1 MGLTYQRTIRALER
15 FVLFCFTH
23 LLLHQLFV
31 LFAAHAHM
39 HTCTHA
45 HMHTCTHAH
54 MHTCIHAHAQSR
66 FERQLHAHSPE
77 DPSKR
82 PTTESAYLCLPIAC
96 RHLTATSLQPLR
108 TCTPPHRSLTP
119 SYSTTSSLRTSP
131 CRLLV
136 PSLHP
141 STRRPTAIPP
151 TARQVRSSRRGC
163 AHWRRAHQRHSR
175 L

>member
-82 PTTESAYLCLPIAC
+82 PTTESAYMCLPIAC
-96 RHLTATSLQPLR
+96 RSPDSHLTP
-108 TCTPPHRSLTP
+108 TPPYLYTATPLTHPILLHHFFTPHVALPFTRSIP
-119 SYSTTSSLRTSP
+119 A
-131 CRLLV
+131 
-136 PSLHP
+136 SLHP
-141 STRRPTAIPP
+141 TT
-151 TARQVRSSRRGC
+151 
-163 AHWRRAHQRHSR
+163 HRHSTHCATGTVIT
-175 L
+175 